1 MEKQWQAEQAKLAA
15 EARAAAAA
23 SQRDA
28 GGRGAMKFQGRAVCL
43 GGAPAPAASTVRG
56 WSSMC
61 SHSWASAFP
70 ILRPCN
76 MIPAPMSP
84 GDELEP
90 GDLVFFGNPIHHVG
104 IYVGNGDMIDA
115 PYTGVSVR
123 IDPLQSD
130 YAGATRIF

>member
-1 MEKQWQAEQAKLAA
+1 M
-15 EARAAAAA
+15 
-23 SQRDA
+23 S
-28 GGRGAMKFQGRAVCL
+28 
-43 GGAPAPAASTVRG
+43 GGAPAPAALTVRG
-56 WSSMC
+56 LVMYVFAQLGVSLP
-61 SHSWASAFP
+61 HSAAMQYDSGTHVS
-70 ILRPCN
+70 RN
-76 MIPAPMSP
+76 Q
-84 GDELEP
+84 LEA